1 MKNPIFLALAAFL
14 LLCHCRDKET
24 PLPPDQDPPVTLALD
39 TTDIVMSAITSNSSD
54 YSFYHYRGNALQ
66 RSDTVDSGDT
76 VILYIAEDDKV
87 TFQASNHT
95 SVSIKFKDSHSR
107 IDSMVTRLQQRS
119 SNTTCNNMQKR
130 LRGTAR
136 DTDGPVTISYFG
148 TAQRR
153 DTTSRDSVY
162 SYSLHIP
169 DDTSSNNCS
178 KDLRFWNPGEYTVR
192 ILLSSNSPSDIELD
206 VFLDGSQKDNKLD

>member
-1 MKNPIFLALAAFL
+1 MKNAIYLALASIL
-14 LLCHCRDKET
+14 LMSQCKKKET
-24 PLPPDQDPPVTLALD
+24 PTPPDAGTESPAILNTKTIVLSALTQDN
-39 TTDIVMSAITSNSSD
+39 SN
-54 YSFYHYRGNALQ
+54 YEFNHTRENMQL
-66 RSDTVDSGDT
+66 RSGSKRSRDTVKLT
-76 VILYIAEDDKV
+76 IAEDDKV

-95 SVSIKFKDSHSR
+95 SVSIKFMDSHSR

>member
-39 TTDIVMSAITSNSSD
+39 TARIVMSAITRNSSN
-54 YSFYHYRGNALQ
+54 YSFYHYRGNALR

-95 SVSIKFKDSHSR
+95 SVSIKFMENYYR
-107 IDSMVTRLQQRS
+107 IDTLVPRLQPVPS
-119 SNTTCNNMQKR
+119 DTACNNMQKR

-136 DTDGPVTISYFG
+136 DTDGPVYISYFG
-148 TAQRR
+148 SGTLRNTISQ
-153 DTTSRDSVY
+153 TNNH
-162 SYSLHIP
+162 SYQLAIP
-169 DDTSSNNCS
+169 DDMSLNSCL

-206 VFLDGSQKDNKLD
+206 VFLDGSQKDNELE

>member
-24 PLPPDQDPPVTLALD
+24 PLPPDQDPPVTLTLD
-39 TTDIVMSAITSNSSD
+39 TARIVMSAITRNSSN

-66 RSDTVDSGDT
+66 RSDTVDSGDA

-95 SVSIKFKDSHSR
+95 SVSIKFMENYYR
-107 IDSMVTRLQQRS
+107 IDTLVTRLQPVPS
-119 SNTTCNNMQKR
+119 YTTCNSGQKR

-136 DTDGPVTISYFG
+136 DTDGPVTISYFW
-148 TAQRR
+148 TDQRR

-169 DDTSSNNCS
+169 DMSINNCL

-206 VFLDGSQKDNKLD
+206 VFLDGSQKKDNELD